1 VKDISSLSN
10 EWTLT
15 KDERIDLYVK
25 SAQALEAEGD
35 ASGAFKVYY
44 EAFRIIEVQKKSASE
59 FKTEAE
65 HLLISA
71 IKSP

>member
-1 VKDISSLSN
+1 M

-15 KDERIDLYVK
+15 REERIDLYANC
-25 SAQALEAEGD
+25 AQALEKEGD

-44 EAFRIIEVQKKSASE
+44 EAFRIIEVQKGSADKYKSN
-59 FKTEAE
+59 AE
-65 HLLISA
+65 QLLISA